1 MEYCVQK
8 KTSLLCCADGGKSAI
23 LKNIFCC
30 KGIGL
35 IMKKQ
40 LIMQTLILIAL
51 MFLATACSDSS
62 GPQPLP
68 DVTAKA
74 GFTEIE
80 ALPYR
85 LAQIPY
91 TSSRAR
97 IFYSFHPARED
108 SGSKPLFVLVNGG
121 PGAATTDGLLSLNT
135 APMSSD
141 LLRYESD
148 PVFPNPYSWSE
159 MGNLLYIDAPLTGYA
174 YNFLP
179 EGVSTPEDEFSLK
192 NCNPFV
198 DAGQVLR
205 VVLRFL
211 EDHPVIRKN
220 PVILVGESYGGT
232 RTTVMLNMMLFYGNY
247 SPESQ
252 KDNVYQDETLVQEI
266 QAHLD
271 AVFPEKRGQ
280 THRPEEVARQFG
292 WHIMIEPQLTGKYQ
306 SQLTGIAYEEP
317 GSVIYRI
324 AEETETTYTPCPG
337 GDPKCDPMENALNF
351 VTETALRD
359 MYKYDEE
366 VTWSWVINAW
376 SDAWLNFVSTA
387 TAMLEA
393 DMTQVTPFYAV
404 NRVGVYKY
412 GPKKEE
418 IDTVQNW
425 SGYANL
431 SPGLKASIS
440 AFIQNREEILLK
452 AGSAVSEAMQQG
464 MDYVLLEEVFGELG
478 SWDQYYTPLMNFDVY
493 DAFYGD
499 DALKYDV
506 HPESPRY
513 GRLFL
518 ENLPVVQVMI
528 TEAPLDLSV
537 FASVLPYS
545 FEGYQDI
552 VTKVEVESSC
562 LECDKSFTIWYR
574 TDSLTGTATPEKRTV
589 YFPYYAEAGHMVA
602 LSMPEKIRQDVALWM
617 KN

>member
-1 MEYCVQK
+1 
-8 KTSLLCCADGGKSAI
+8 
-23 LKNIFCC
+23 
-30 KGIGL
+30 
-35 IMKKQ
+35 MKKQ
-40 LIMQTLILIAL
+40 LIMQTFILIAL
-51 MFLATACSDSS
+51 IFLATACSDSS
-62 GPQPLP
+62 GPQPQP
-68 DVTAKA
+68 TVTAEA

-80 ALPYR
+80 ELSYQ

-91 TSSRAR
+91 ISSRAR
-97 IFYSFHPARED
+97 IFYSYHPAREN

-141 LLRYESD
+141 PLRYESD

-179 EGVSTPEDEFSLK
+179 EGISTPEDEFSLK

-198 DAGQVLR
+198 DAGQILR

-211 EDHPVIRKN
+211 ENHPVIRKN

-252 KDNVYQDETLVQEI
+252 EDNIYQDETLVQEI

-280 THRPEEVARQFG
+280 THRPEEVAHQFG
-292 WHIMIEPQLTGKYQ
+292 RHIMIEPQLTGKYQ

-324 AEETETTYTPCPG
+324 AEETETTYTPCPE
-337 GDPKCDPMENALNF
+337 GDPKCDPMENALDF
-351 VTETALRD
+351 VIKTAKRD

-376 SDAWLNFVSTA
+376 TDAWLCFVSTA
-387 TAMLEA
+387 TDMLQT
-393 DMTQVTPFYAV
+393 DITKITPFYAA
-404 NRVGVYKY
+404 NRTGAYKY
-412 GPKKEE
+412 GHRREA
-418 IDTVQNW
+418 IDSFQNW

-440 AFIQNREEILLK
+440 AFVMNREEILLK
-452 AGSAVSEAMQQG
+452 AESAVSDALQQG

-478 SWDQYYTPLMNFDVY
+478 AWDEYYTPLMNFDVY
-493 DAFYGD
+493 DGFYGN
-499 DALKYDV
+499 DALEYDV
-506 HPESPRY
+506 YPESPRY

-518 ENLPVVQVMI
+518 ENLPLVEVMI

-537 FASVLPYS
+537 YASVLPYS
-545 FEGYQDI
+545 FEEYPDI
-552 VTKVEVESSC
+552 VATVEVETSC
-562 LECDKSFTIWYR
+562 PECDKSFTIWYQP
-574 TDSLTGTATPEKRTV
+574 DSLTGTVTPEMRTV
-589 YFPYYAEAGHMVA
+589 YFPYYAEAGHAVA
-602 LSMPEKIRQDVALWM
+602 VSMPEKIRQDVALWM